1 MKKYLPIVIVL
12 CLLILPQLS
21 LGVDFILNDE
31 AAGTFDVDL
40 GNAPPYMVA
49 AFIINGLLGFLGLF
63 SLVLLLYGG
72 YMWMNA
78 RGNEEYVTKAKKIIE
93 SAAIGLI
100 IILSSYGLSRY
111 VFDNLVEITS

>member
-1 MKKYLPIVIVL
+1 MKKYLPIIIIV
-12 CLLILPQLS
+12 CLLILPKLS
-21 LGVDFILNDE
+21 LGVDFLPGDG
-31 AAGTFDVDL
+31 AAGTFDIDL

-78 RGNEEYVTKAKKIIE
+78 RGNEEQVTKAKKIIE
-93 SAAIGLI
+93 SAGIGLI

-111 VFDNLVEITS
+111 VFDNLVEIT